1 MSEIFI
7 NKCLNKIYLTST
19 DYKPIKTEIN
29 LILNQ
34 IINYQKNINLMLK
47 NIRDTNINNI
57 SAEKLIINL
66 RQDLKYHIESNQ
78 KFKNYLTEISKL
90 GNNFKYNLDC
100 LNEHKK
106 NLQFEMKDFVE
117 IVEEKE
123 KEIND
128 IKEEKN
134 MLILTNEALLNDKLT
149 EKTILEGQLKD
160 AIRNLAFSSDKLTN
174 TKTKIKELSGELE
187 MINKEITDN
196 ENEHIKKYD
205 RLLYKYNR
213 ELEKFQVFLDN
224 DEYDLM
230 LNDDINERKIDEY
243 KKNVDIENFERES
256 KNVYLNIVI
265 EDLYKK
271 IEGVKQNRIEKEKE
285 KERYR
290 FLGKYFAS
298 HYKEKHKE
306 PIKCLCKIN
315 KNEENKKNN
324 LNNNNSN
331 KNISN
336 KNYFSNKNILNN
348 NNNKNYKTK
357 INNNNNNINNVI
369 LTNRKKKNISELS
382 KIESLNSSRNSFFG
396 TSLITKRL
404 YPLTTH

>member
-1 MSEIFI
+1 
-7 NKCLNKIYLTST
+7 
-19 DYKPIKTEIN
+19 
-29 LILNQ
+29 
-34 IINYQKNINLMLK
+34 MLK
-47 NIRDTNINNI
+47 NIRDTNIINI
-57 SAEKLIINL
+57 SAEKLILTL
-66 RQDLKYHIESNQ
+66 RQDLKYHTELNQ
-78 KFKNYLTEISKL
+78 KFKNYFTEISKL
-90 GNNFKYNLDC
+90 GNNFKYNLEC

-123 KEIND
+123 KEMND
-128 IKEEKN
+128 LKEEKN

-149 EKTILEGQLKD
+149 EKTILDGQLKD
-160 AIRNLAFSSDKLTN
+160 AMRNLAFSSEKLTN
-174 TKTKIKELSGELE
+174 TKTKINELSGELE
-187 MINKEITDN
+187 MINKEIIDN

-230 LNDDINERKIDEY
+230 LNDEINERKINEY

-256 KNVYLNIVI
+256 KKVYLNTVI
-265 EDLYKK
+265 EGLYKK
-271 IEGVKQNRIEKEKE
+271 IEGVKQNRIEREKE
-285 KERYR
+285 KERYK

-306 PIKCLCKIN
+306 PIKCLCKQN
-315 KNEENKKNN
+315 QENKKINS
-324 LNNNNSN
+324 NNNNSN

-336 KNYFSNKNILNN
+336 KNNSNKNILI

-357 INNNNNNINNVI
+357 INNNNINNVI

-382 KIESLNSSRNSFFG
+382 KIESVNSSRNSFFG

>member
-47 NIRDTNINNI
+47 NIRDTNVINI
-57 SAEKLIINL
+57 SAEKLILTL
-66 RQDLKYHIESNQ
+66 RQDLKYHTELNQ
-78 KFKNYLTEISKL
+78 KFKNYFTEISKL
-90 GNNFKYNLDC
+90 GNNFKYNLEC

-123 KEIND
+123 KEMND
-128 IKEEKN
+128 LKEEKN

-149 EKTILEGQLKD
+149 EKTILDGQLKD
-160 AIRNLAFSSDKLTN
+160 AMRNLAFSSEKLTN
-174 TKTKIKELSGELE
+174 TKTKINELSGELE
-187 MINKEITDN
+187 MINKEIIDN

-224 DEYDLM
+224 DEYDLK
-230 LNDDINERKIDEY
+230 LNDEINERKIDEY

-256 KNVYLNIVI
+256 KKVYLNTVI
-265 EDLYKK
+265 EGLYKK
-271 IEGVKQNRIEKEKE
+271 IEGVKQNRIEREKE
-285 KERYR
+285 KERYK

-306 PIKCLCKIN
+306 PIKCLCKQN
-315 KNEENKKNN
+315 QENKKINS
-324 LNNNNSN
+324 NNNNSN

-336 KNYFSNKNILNN
+336 KNNSNKNILI

-369 LTNRKKKNISELS
+369 LSNRKKKNISELS
-382 KIESLNSSRNSFFG
+382 KIESVNSSRNSFFG